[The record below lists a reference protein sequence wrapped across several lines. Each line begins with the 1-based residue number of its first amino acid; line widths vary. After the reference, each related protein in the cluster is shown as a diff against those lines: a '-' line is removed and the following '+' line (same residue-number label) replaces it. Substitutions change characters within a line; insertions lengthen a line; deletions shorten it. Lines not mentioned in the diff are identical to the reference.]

1 MSTRQDCSAAKSHY
15 SLRLSNPLSSNV
27 EIYFLWSKTFSSL
40 SASHRSTFALFC
52 VTLNPLKATRHTH
65 RTILN
70 LLKIYHTVNRLR
82 SFQSLSNSLLVT
94 WSVNLLVT
102 LVTRSL
108 DHLVTWSSG
117 HLVTLSLCHLGHLA
131 TLVTWSLC

>member
-15 SLRLSNPLSSNV
+15 SLRAPLQPSLV
-27 EIYFLWSKTFSSL
+27 KCRDLFFLRSKTFSSL

-70 LLKIYHTVNRLR
+70 LLKI
-82 SFQSLSNSLLVT
+82 
-94 WSVNLLVT
+94 
-102 LVTRSL
+102 
-108 DHLVTWSSG
+108 
-117 HLVTLSLCHLGHLA
+117 
-131 TLVTWSLC
+131 